1 MNYVIVDVETTGG
14 GPKTSKITELAMYK
28 HDGEKI
34 IDEFITFLNPEQ
46 IIPDFIVRLTGITD
60 KMVEN
65 APKFYEVAKK
75 IIEFTEGCI
84 FVAHNVSFDYGMMRS
99 EFKHLGYDFRMPHLC
114 TVRSS
119 RFVIPGYPSY
129 SLGKLSASL
138 GIEIDGRHRA
148 GGDALATTKLFDL
161 LLRKDINRLEKF
173 IQQEVNPRS
182 VHPNLDLEILDD
194 LPNKAGVY
202 KFLNEFNQV
211 IYIGKSIHIKK
222 RVEQHLRNTKSV
234 KGLKLIQDIVRI
246 EYELTGSEL
255 IAMLRE
261 SLLIKQHQPLYN
273 RKLRKSLF
281 PWGLFDELD
290 ENGYLTLT
298 LKSIAKTNAQPIQYF
313 NSKKEA
319 NDYLRYFCEKYSLCQ
334 KLCSLYHT
342 KEACFQYTIKSCNGA
357 CLGEENVEEYN
368 KRVNQFIDDSSFD
381 KDSFFLID
389 KGRDKTE
396 KSLVWVE
403 NGHFRG
409 YGYAPFHFHGKEA
422 IHWTRYINEIKED
435 KDIKMIIKS
444 FLKKDASHKLV
455 TV

>member
-1 MNYVIVDVETTGG
+1 
-14 GPKTSKITELAMYK
+14 
-28 HDGEKI
+28 
-34 IDEFITFLNPEQ
+34 
-46 IIPDFIVRLTGITD
+46 
-60 KMVEN
+60 
-65 APKFYEVAKK
+65 
-75 IIEFTEGCI
+75 
-84 FVAHNVSFDYGMMRS
+84 MRS

-313 NSKKEA
+313 NSKK
-319 NDYLRYFCEKYSLCQ
+319 KQ
-334 KLCSLYHT
+334 
-342 KEACFQYTIKSCNGA
+342 TI
-357 CLGEENVEEYN
+357 
-368 KRVNQFIDDSSFD
+368 
-381 KDSFFLID
+381 
-389 KGRDKTE
+389 T
-396 KSLVWVE
+396 
-403 NGHFRG
+403 
-409 YGYAPFHFHGKEA
+409 
-422 IHWTRYINEIKED
+422 
-435 KDIKMIIKS
+435 
-444 FLKKDASHKLV
+444 
-455 TV
+455 